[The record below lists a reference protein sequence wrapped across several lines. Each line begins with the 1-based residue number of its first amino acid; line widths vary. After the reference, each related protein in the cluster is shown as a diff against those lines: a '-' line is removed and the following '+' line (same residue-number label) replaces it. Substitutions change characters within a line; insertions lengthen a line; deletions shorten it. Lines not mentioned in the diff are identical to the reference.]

1 MSPGTVNQA
10 PNDKVTLRPH
20 LRPDGFPTRADMSLM
35 SPAELAIL
43 AAMHAVEAAG
53 GSIALTD
60 AINLLAKARD
70 RVADH
75 VEGIP

>member
-1 MSPGTVNQA
+1 M
-10 PNDKVTLRPH
+10 
-20 LRPDGFPTRADMSLM
+20 ADATNTPLQKLVDDIPRRIRIDHFT
-35 SPAELAIL
+35 PAEAAIH

-60 AINLLAKARD
+60 AINLLSKAQD

-75 VEGIP
+75 MEGIE